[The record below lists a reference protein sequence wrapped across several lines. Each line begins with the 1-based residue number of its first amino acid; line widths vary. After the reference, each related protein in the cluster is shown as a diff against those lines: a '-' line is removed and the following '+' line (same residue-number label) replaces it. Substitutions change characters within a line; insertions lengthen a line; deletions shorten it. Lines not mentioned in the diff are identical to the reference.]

1 MGRRRSDDRGP
12 GVPGHQDKNQQFV
25 AAMCAR
31 YLGRVLSLYPLLN
44 QEAITFLHWVLGP
57 ATDAF
62 ALRMVELAR
71 AVDRGFF
78 EEEVLPCSTD
88 PEEYPNAL
96 AEGYKKIPKG
106 RRSTLLRFTLQ
117 LLRHSESTLKRR
129 GKSDVEKNVDAVKRM
144 FRLTDHETRYCLFR
158 FISAAWTQP
167 RQYFETHLRCNIY
180 SGRPYVMTALDMS
193 RSDLDQVLTGTL
205 QRIGMLENDGF
216 DQEVTIASNYLQL
229 FQDPASGFVSK
240 NFFTPLKAK
249 SIPLENHMVGGEQ
262 TAHIL
267 ALLRKKP
274 AASTHI
280 LLYGPPGTGK
290 TSYAWGIGRKLGI
303 PTYEIARGNEEN
315 ASKARRAA
323 ILACLNMTNSGPGS
337 LVIVDEAD
345 NVLNT
350 SFSFFTRGETQDK
363 GWLNQLLEE
372 PGVRMIWITNHIQG
386 IEESVL
392 RRFSFSLHFKAFN
405 RSQRIT
411 LWKSVLGQNKAGRL
425 LPESKIRNLARTYAV
440 SAGAMDTAVKKAL
453 QASPEDRENFHTAL
467 KMNLEAH
474 RTLLNGGITVRDK
487 EQIEQSYSLEGLNT
501 EGDLESM
508 ISQLGAFDRFLRESG
523 SDSNRGM
530 NLLFYGPP
538 GTGKSELA
546 RYVATTLN
554 RELICKRASDL
565 LDPYV
570 GMTEQRL
577 AQAFFEAETQDAV
590 LVMDEVDSILAGR
603 DRAHHSWE
611 ISFTNEL
618 LSQMERFRGILICTT
633 NRLMDLDQASIRRFN
648 FKIGFNYLTPEGNV
662 LFYRK
667 LLAPLTNV
675 PLDPSLADELR
686 MIADLAPGDF
696 RVVRDR
702 CSLSPSEQ
710 VTHDGLVSALREEAR
725 VKKTHKGEREIGF

>member
-25 AAMCAR
+25 AAVCAR
-31 YLGRVLSLYPLLN
+31 YLERVLSHYPLLS
-44 QEAITFLHWVLGP
+44 QEALTLLHWILGP

-62 ALRMVELAR
+62 ALRMVDLAR
-71 AVDRGFF
+71 AEDRGYF
-78 EEEVLPCSTD
+78 EEEVLACSAD

-96 AEGYKKIPKG
+96 AEGLKKIPKS
-106 RRSTLLRFTLQ
+106 RRSTLLRFTLR
-117 LLRHSESTLKRR
+117 LLRHAESALKCR
-129 GKSDVEKNVDAVKRM
+129 GKSDVEKNVDAVRRM
-144 FRLTDHETRYCLFR
+144 FRLTDHEARYCLFR

-167 RQYFETHLRCNIY
+167 RQYFESHLRCNIY
-180 SGRPYVMTALDMS
+180 SGRPYVMTALDVS

-205 QRIGMLENDGF
+205 QRIGMLETDGF

-240 NFFTPLKAK
+240 NFFTAVKAK
-249 SIPLENHMVGGEQ
+249 SIPLESHMLGRDQ
-262 TAHIL
+262 TDHIL
-267 ALLRKKP
+267 TLLRKKP
-274 AASTHI
+274 GASTHI

-315 ASKARRAA
+315 ASRTRRAA

-337 LVIVDEAD
+337 LIIVDEAD
-345 NVLNT
+345 NLLNT

-363 GWLNQLLEE
+363 AWLNHLLEE

-411 LWKSVLGQNKAGRL
+411 LWKSVLRQNKAGRL
-425 LPESKIRNLARTYAV
+425 LPENTLQQLSRTYAV

-453 QASPEDRENFHTAL
+453 EASPKDRENFHAAL

-487 EQIEQSYSLEGLNT
+487 EQIEESYSLEGLNT
-501 EGDLESM
+501 EGDLQTM
-508 ISQLGAFDRFLRESG
+508 ISQLGAFDRFLREGG
-523 SDSNRGM
+523 SDGNRGM

-546 RYVATTLN
+546 RYIAGNLN
-554 RELICKRASDL
+554 RELICKRSSDL

-570 GMTEQRL
+570 GMTERRM
-577 AQAFFEAETQDAV
+577 AQAFYEAETQEAV
-590 LVMDEVDSILAGR
+590 LVMDEVDSILASR
-603 DRAHHSWE
+603 DRAHHTWE
-611 ISFTNEL
+611 VSFTNEL
-618 LSQMERFRGILICTT
+618 LAQMERFRGILICTT
-633 NRLMDLDQASIRRFN
+633 NRLMDLDPASIRRFN
-648 FKIGFNYLTPEGNV
+648 FKIGFSYLKPEGSV
-662 LFYRK
+662 LFYTR
-667 LLAPLTNV
+667 LLAPLTSE
-675 PLDPSLADELR
+675 PLTEAAKLR
-686 MIADLAPGDF
+686 LVQISPLAPGDF
-696 RVVRDR
+696 RIVRDR
-702 CSLSPSEQ
+702 IALCPPET
-710 VTHDGLVSALREEAR
+710 VTHDGILKALEEEAKI
-725 VKKTHKGEREIGF
+725 KKFHNREKEIGF